1 MNRTITTYLVGML
14 CCLLPLTACAQ
25 TSYTTKGL
33 SKNPDKFL
41 GNITTRYSMDA
52 GISEKYYQLWNQ
64 VTPENESKWG
74 SVEGSRGNFSWG
86 GADNAFDYAKREGF
100 TYKFHALVWGSQY
113 PSWFNES
120 MSVDARYK
128 AIVNWFDKV
137 KAHYPTL
144 PMIDVVNEAVGM
156 HQQGNPLMKESLGG
170 GGKTGYDWLI
180 KAFEL
185 AHERWPD
192 AILIYNDYNSIRW
205 DVDAYL
211 TLVKTL
217 RDAGAPIDAYGNQ
230 SHDVTDISA
239 TELKNVL
246 TRQQNELK
254 MPMYITELDIDQ
266 GDDAKQK
273 AQFQSIFPIMW
284 EAEYCAGVTLWG
296 YIHGATWVDN
306 SGLIKNGQDRPAMTW
321 LREYMASDKAK
332 NAKSPYPGM
341 KKEASVYIKPQN
353 LSPTKGEEFTIT
365 VNSHLATKKIDHVDL
380 YVKGKLYGTVK
391 EPTSV
396 NSKTKDGAYDFA
408 YTPATTGR
416 YELKAIVVADDG
428 SEYER
433 YGGFTAYNPRST
445 FKGADYE
452 LPGTIEA
459 ENFDVGGDGVTYH
472 DSNSNKEGDGASYRT
487 DGGIDVVKGNGG
499 YALGY
504 TASGEWSEYTVNVTK
519 AGTYSYDAY
528 VSAGGT
534 GASFSLSI
542 ESPDGTVSELSETVV
557 IPQTGNGSWDKYVAV
572 HGRTLVS
579 LAEGKHILRLN
590 ITGSNGNID
599 KFVFNHLDIDN
610 NLKLNVTSDP
620 KAGTVGEPAT
630 LIATSTADNIERV
643 NFYVEKQLVKSVTE
657 APFEATYKP
666 AAKGSYNVVAEA
678 LTTDGK
684 VSKEIKYTLK
694 VNNKRTP
701 YSGTAVKLPGTIQA
715 ENFDK
720 GGEGLTFHD
729 ANSDAEGDAKSYR
742 SDAEGLDLVKG
753 NNGTVIGYTAANEWT
768 EYTVNVTEP
777 GEYTYEA
784 TVSSG
789 VSNSSFR
796 ISLVNANGTLTT
808 LANVTVPQTGNND
821 WGTYTVKEGK
831 LLKNLAEGQQIL
843 RITITGANCNI
854 DKLKFNCVLNT
865 AIDDVTAAPL
875 PADGK
880 KVLEDGRLV
889 IYRGGKKYNAL
900 GVEVK

>member
-590 ITGSNGNID
+590 ITGSTGNID

>member
-1 MNRTITTYLVGML
+1 M
-14 CCLLPLTACAQ
+14 
-25 TSYTTKGL
+25 
-33 SKNPDKFL
+33 
-41 GNITTRYSMDA
+41 
-52 GISEKYYQLWNQ
+52 
-64 VTPENESKWG
+64 
-74 SVEGSRGNFSWG
+74 
-86 GADNAFDYAKREGF
+86 
-100 TYKFHALVWGSQY
+100 
-113 PSWFNES
+113 
-120 MSVDARYK
+120 
-128 AIVNWFDKV
+128 
-137 KAHYPTL
+137 
-144 PMIDVVNEAVGM
+144 
-156 HQQGNPLMKESLGG
+156 
-170 GGKTGYDWLI
+170 
-180 KAFEL
+180 
-185 AHERWPD
+185 
-192 AILIYNDYNSIRW
+192 
-205 DVDAYL
+205 
-211 TLVKTL
+211 
-217 RDAGAPIDAYGNQ
+217 
-230 SHDVTDISA
+230 
-239 TELKNVL
+239 
-246 TRQQNELK
+246 
-254 MPMYITELDIDQ
+254 
-266 GDDAKQK
+266 
-273 AQFQSIFPIMW
+273 
-284 EAEYCAGVTLWG
+284 
-296 YIHGATWVDN
+296 
-306 SGLIKNGQDRPAMTW
+306 
-321 LREYMASDKAK
+321 
-332 NAKSPYPGM
+332 
-341 KKEASVYIKPQN
+341 
-353 LSPTKGEEFTIT
+353 
-365 VNSHLATKKIDHVDL
+365 
-380 YVKGKLYGTVK
+380 
-391 EPTSV
+391 
-396 NSKTKDGAYDFA
+396 
-408 YTPATTGR
+408 
-416 YELKAIVVADDG
+416 
-428 SEYER
+428 
-433 YGGFTAYNPRST
+433 
-445 FKGADYE
+445 
-452 LPGTIEA
+452 
-459 ENFDVGGDGVTYH
+459 GGDGVTYH

-504 TASGEWSEYTVNVTK
+504 TASGEWTEYTVNVTK

-808 LANVTVPQTGNND
+808 LANVTVPQTGNSD

>member
-25 TSYTTKGL
+25 TSYTTQGL

-41 GNITTRYSMDA
+41 GNITTGYQMDY
-52 GISEKYYQLWNQ
+52 GSEKFYQLWNQ
-64 VTPENESKWG
+64 VTPENETKWA
-74 SVEGSRGNFSWG
+74 SIEGSARGQFNWS
-86 GADNAFDYAKREGF
+86 GADNAANYAKKYNF
-100 TYKFHALVWGSQY
+100 PFKFHTLIWGSQY
-113 PSWFNES
+113 PGWMDRLSTAEQ
-120 MSVDARYK
+120 YK
-128 AIVNWFDKV
+128 AIVEWYDAV
-137 KAHYPTL
+137 KKHYPNL
-144 PMIDVVNEAVGM
+144 EIIDVVNEAVAG
-156 HQQGNPLMKESLGG
+156 HAPAPYKAALGG
-170 GGKTGYDWLI
+170 DGKTGYDWI
-180 KAFEL
+180 IRAFEL

-192 AILIYNDYNSIRW
+192 AILVYNDYNTFQWQKSQFI
-205 DVDAYL
+205 D
-211 TLVKTL
+211 LVRTL
-217 RDAGAPIDAYGNQ
+217 RDAGAPIDAYGCQ
-230 SHDVTDISA
+230 SHDLTDMNFDAFKSA
-239 TELKNVL
+239 MVEI
-246 TRQQNELK
+246 QNALK
-254 MPMYITELDIDQ
+254 MPMYSTEYDI
-266 GDDAKQK
+266 GTSDDNLQLQRYKEQIPYM
-273 AQFQSIFPIMW
+273 F
-284 EAEYCAGVTLWG
+284 EADYCAGITLWG
-296 YIHGATWVDN
+296 YIYGHTWTTDGN
-306 SGLIKNGQDRPAMTW
+306 SGIIRDGKDRPAMKW
-321 LREYMASDKAK
+321 LREYMATDAPK
-332 NAKSPYPGM
+332 NATSPFPGM
-341 KKEASVYIKPQN
+341 KKEASVYIKPAT
-353 LSPTKGEEFTIT
+353 LSPTKGEPLTIT
-365 VNSHLATKKIDHVDL
+365 VNARLRTKTIHHIDL
-380 YVKGKLYGTVK
+380 YVKGIKYKTIS
-391 EPTSV
+391 EPSSV
-396 NSKTKDGAYDFA
+396 NEKTLDAAYEA
-408 YTPATTGR
+408 EYTPATTGKYSLR
-416 YELKAIVVADDG
+416 AVVFDIEG
-428 SEYER
+428 NTYER
-433 YGGFTAYNPRST
+433 LGSFTAYNPRST

-504 TASGEWSEYTVNVTK
+504 TAAGEWSEYTVNVTK

-557 IPQTGNGSWDKYVAV
+557 IPQTGNGTWDKYVAV

-599 KFVFNHLDIDN
+599 KFVFNHLDIDD

-729 ANSDAEGDAKSYR
+729 ANSEAEGDAKSYR

-808 LANVTVPQTGNND
+808 LANVTVPQTGNSD